1 MPPVSKVLGND
12 AKVDPFMLVKWYM
25 LMHVVQDWHTKLT
38 AVSGDM
44 RRSEEKTTKD
54 MMSFAHQLMM
64 MSKMLKA
71 NLNDIGRLESRLAVI
86 EGTPTPSLS
95 LSSRLWRSV
104 VLAAQQE
111 SLCCLARRELH
122 AGSSG
127 GRGRRRLPLK
137 IWGECHQWLCG

>member
-12 AKVDPFMLVKWYM
+12 AKVDPFMIVKWYM

-64 MSKMLKA
+64 MMKMLKA
-71 NLNDIGRLESRLAVI
+71 NSNDIGRLQSRLAVI
-86 EGTPTPSLS
+86 EGTPTPSPTLS
-95 LSSRLWRSV
+95 PMRHSPLGGGELEEGTCGTKIRMTMAAYGTKI
-104 VLAAQQE
+104 LAAPHQQRHE
-111 SLCCLARRELH
+111 YFRYLH
-122 AGSSG
+122 
-127 GRGRRRLPLK
+127 R
-137 IWGECHQWLCG
+137 